1 MTVDRMNSLIEQIDG
16 SVVRKSGG
24 YWNLKIVGVSV
35 LMIADACHYRMRI
48 LGVIGKD

>member
-24 YWNLKIVGVSV
+24 YWNLEVVGV
-35 LMIADACHYRMRI
+35 
-48 LGVIGKD
+48 